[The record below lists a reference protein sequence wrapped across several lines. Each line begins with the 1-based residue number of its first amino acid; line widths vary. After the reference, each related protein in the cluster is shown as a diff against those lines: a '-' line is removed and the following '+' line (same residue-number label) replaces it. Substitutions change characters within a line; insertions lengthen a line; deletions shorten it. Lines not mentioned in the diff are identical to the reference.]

1 MNKSAWCTYISRNKL
16 MQEID
21 PIMYEQNI
29 MVYCVK
35 L

>member
-1 MNKSAWCTYISRNKL
+1 

-35 L
+35 LWIDTEKYMIL